1 MENYKEVLAKY
12 RDVDLDKMTDEEYRE
27 LKAAE
32 MADMQFYVDAIK
44 ASKVPEVMY
53 RIGRAIPDLKMMME
67 SGVEAYGDKV
77 LYHQIMP
84 GDSEYTEFT
93 YGQVRTDVRGLG
105 TALLGLGLK
114 GAHIGIIGAN
124 CYEWAESY
132 FAITGGVGVVV
143 PLDKELSPDELANLV
158 EMGDID
164 AVICCQDKY
173 YEIFK
178 KIKESADAAF
188 AEACADNSRAGSGR
202 FGKKKKPAEPEKRTT
217 GLRMVIGVN
226 KAEHEDE
233 SKGLYSWNLLRAAGI
248 EAIESGDRSYLD
260 ARVRASDLV
269 SIIFT
274 SGTTGVSKGVML
286 SHRNLCTDV
295 LIAQTYLEVCP
306 SDIFFS
312 VLPIHH
318 TYECTCTMIEGIFM
332 GASMAFCRGL
342 KYITR
347 DMQAVKP
354 TFLLAVP
361 LIYEKF
367 YNTIQKTLKKQGQD
381 KLVNT
386 LFAVNNITSRVG
398 INVAKPIAKKIMAQF
413 GGRIDM
419 FIAGGAR
426 VDPKVLAFFRSMGIP
441 CLQGY
446 GLTETSPMVA
456 LNPDQWKY
464 MRNES
469 AGKLFQFT
477 ECKIIDKDD
486 EGNGEICFRGPMVMM
501 GYYKNPEATAASMED
516 GWFHTGDIG
525 YLDADNYVYITG
537 RKKNVII
544 AANGKNVFPE
554 ELEEKIARSPYVE
567 ECMVWADETSEDRM
581 HRGIYVTLRPDKENI
596 REVLGDRADDDGAVM
611 SLLSSEIDRLNAEWP
626 DWKRVKHIVI
636 KKGEFEKTTGM
647 KIRRFVEENKLAE

>member
-1 MENYKEVLAKY
+1 MENYKEILEKY
-12 RDVDLDKMTDEEYRE
+12 KNTDLEKMSEEEYKE

-32 MADMQFYVDAIK
+32 MADMQSYVDAISV
-44 ASKVPEVMY
+44 SKVPEVMY
-53 RIGRAIPDLKMMME
+53 RIGRPITDLRMMLE
-67 SGVEAYGDKV
+67 SGPDAYGYDKV

-84 GDSEYTEFT
+84 GDEKYTEFS
-93 YGQVRTDVRGLG
+93 YGQVREDVRGLG
-105 TALLGLGLK
+105 TALINIGLK
-114 GAHIGIIGAN
+114 GSHIGIIGAN

-132 FAITGGVGVVV
+132 FAVTGGVGVVV
-143 PLDKELSPDELANLV
+143 PLDKELQVEELENLV
-158 EMGDID
+158 RMGGIK

-173 YEIFK
+173 YDIFK
-178 KIKESADAAF
+178 AIKQKGDEQLSI
-188 AEACADNSRAGSGR
+188 
-202 FGKKKKPAEPEKRTT
+202 
-217 GLRMVIGVN
+217 VIGVN
-226 KAEHEDE
+226 KDEHEDPE
-233 SKGLYSWNLLRAAGI
+233 NGLYSWNLLREEGKRAVA
-248 EAIESGDRSYLD
+248 EGDRSYLD

-269 SIIFT
+269 SIVFT

-286 SHRNLCTDV
+286 SHRNLCCDV
-295 LIAQTYLEVCP
+295 LIAQTYLEVSP

-318 TYECTCTMIEGIFM
+318 TYECTCTMIEGMFM

-342 KYITR
+342 KYITK
-347 DMQAVKP
+347 DMQLVHP

-367 YNTIQKTLKKQGQD
+367 YNSIQKALKKQKKD

-386 LFAVNNITSRVG
+386 IFSVNNVTSKIG
-398 INVAKPIAKKIMAQF
+398 INIAKPIARKIMAQF
-413 GGRIDM
+413 GGNIDM

-464 MRNES
+464 MRNDS

-477 ECKIIDKDD
+477 ECKIIDKDE
-486 EGNGEICFRGPMVMM
+486 EGNGEICFRGPQVMM
-501 GYYKNPEATAASMED
+501 GYYNAPEATADCMEN

-525 YLDADNYVYITG
+525 HLDKDNYIYITG

-554 ELEEKIARSPYVE
+554 ELEEKILRSPYIE
-567 ECMVWADETSEDRM
+567 ECMVWADEDSEDRFQ
-581 HRGIYVTLRPDKENI
+581 RGIYVTLRPDMENVKEAL
-596 REVLGDRADDDGAVM
+596 RDKADDDAAVR
-611 SLLSSEIDRLNAEWP
+611 LLVSREIDKLNESWP
-626 DWKRVKHIVI
+626 DWKRVKHVI
-636 KKGEFEKTTGM
+636 LKKGEFNKTTGL
-647 KIRRFVEENKLAE
+647 KIRRFAEENKTAD

>member
-1 MENYKEVLAKY
+1 MNYKEVIAKY
-12 RDVDLDKMTDEEYRE
+12 KDADLYGLSEEEYRE

-32 MADMQFYVDAIK
+32 MADMQTYVDGIT
-44 ASKVPEVMY
+44 ASTVPEVMY
-53 RIGRAIPDLKMMME
+53 RIGRPVTDLKMMME
-67 SGVEAYGDKV
+67 SGVEAFGDKV

-84 GDSEYTEFT
+84 GDDHFTEFS
-93 YGQVRTDVRGLG
+93 YGTVRDDVRGLG
-105 TALLGLGLK
+105 TSLLGLGLR
-114 GAHIGIIGAN
+114 GAHIGVIGAN
-124 CYEWAESY
+124 CYQWAESY
-132 FAITGGVGVVV
+132 FAVTGGVGVVV
-143 PLDKELSPDELANLV
+143 PLDKELSKEELETLCS
-158 EMGDID
+158 MGEID
-164 AVICCQDKY
+164 AVICCQDKFY
-173 YEIFK
+173 DTFK
-178 KIKESADAAF
+178 AIK
-188 AEACADNSRAGSGR
+188 AE
-202 FGKKKKPAEPEKRTT
+202 GKT
-217 GLRMVIGVN
+217 GLKFVIGVG
-226 KAEHEDE
+226 KEAHEDPAA
-233 SKGLYSWNLLRAAGI
+233 GLYSWDLLRADGKAKV
-248 EAIESGDRSYLD
+248 EAGDRSYLD
-260 ARVRASDLV
+260 ARVRASDMV

-318 TYECTCTMIEGIFM
+318 TYECTCTMLEGIFM

-342 KYITR
+342 KYITK
-347 DMQAVKP
+347 DMQMVHP

-367 YNTIQKTLKKQGQD
+367 YSTIQKTLKKQGQD

-386 LFAVNNITSRVG
+386 LFAANNVTSKFG
-398 INVAKPIAKKIMAQF
+398 LNIAKPIANKIMAQF
-413 GGRIDM
+413 GGNI
-419 FIAGGAR
+419 
-426 VDPKVLAFFRSMGIP
+426 SMGIP

-477 ECKIIDKDD
+477 ECKIIDKDED
-486 EGNGEICFRGPMVMM
+486 GNGEICFRGPMVMM
-501 GYYKNPEATAASMED
+501 GYYKNPEATAACMED

-525 YLDADNYVYITG
+525 YLDDDNYIYITG

-554 ELEEKIARSPYVE
+554 ELEEQIGRSPYIS
-567 ECMVWADETSEDRM
+567 ECMVWADEDNEDRM
-581 HRGIYVTLRPDKENI
+581 QRGIYVTLRPDMEAVKEA
-596 REVLGDRADDDGAVM
+596 LGDRASDESAVRA
-611 SLLSSEIDRLNAEWP
+611 LISSEIDRRNANWP

-636 KKGEFEKTTGM
+636 KKSEFNKTTGM
-647 KIRRFVEENKLAE
+647 KIRRFVEENKLAD

>member
-1 MENYKEVLAKY
+1 MDLNYKEILEKY
-12 RDVDLDKMTDEEYRE
+12 KDVDLAKMTDDEYKE

-32 MADMQFYVDAIK
+32 LADMQSYVDAITN
-44 ASKVPEVMY
+44 SNVPEVMY
-53 RIGRAIPDLKMMME
+53 RIGRPVTDLKMMME
-67 SGVEAYGDKV
+67 SGADAYGYDKV

-84 GDSEYTEFT
+84 GQSEFTEFS
-93 YGQVRTDVRGLG
+93 YGQVRDDVRALG
-105 TALLGLGLK
+105 TALLGLGL
-114 GAHIGIIGAN
+114 GGTHIGVIGGN

-132 FAITGGVGVVV
+132 FSVTGGVGTVI
-143 PLDKELSPDELANLV
+143 PLDKELSKEELSNLV
-158 EMGDID
+158 DMGDIK

-173 YEIFK
+173 YDIFK
-178 KIKESADAAF
+178 EIRS
-188 AEACADNSRAGSGR
+188 ADNS
-202 FGKKKKPAEPEKRTT
+202 
-217 GLRMVIGVN
+217 LDMVIGVN
-226 KAEHEDE
+226 KEEHEDAAN
-233 SKGLYSWNLLRAAGI
+233 GLYSWNILRAEGKKRA
-248 EAIESGDRSYLD
+248 EDGDRSYLD
-260 ARVRASDLV
+260 ARVRASDMV
-269 SIIFT
+269 SIVFT

-286 SHRNLCTDV
+286 SHRNLCCDV

-318 TYECTCTMIEGIFM
+318 TYECTCTMIEGLFM

-342 KYITR
+342 KYITK
-347 DMQAVKP
+347 DMQMVHP

-386 LFAVNNITSRVG
+386 LFAINNFTSKIG
-398 INVAKPIAKKIMAQF
+398 INVARPIAKKIMAQF
-413 GGRIDM
+413 GGSIEM

-456 LNPDQWKY
+456 LNPDQWRY
-464 MRNES
+464 MRNDS

-477 ECKIIDKDD
+477 ECKIVDKDED
-486 EGNGEICFRGPMVMM
+486 GNGEICFRGPQVMM
-501 GYYKNPEATAASMED
+501 GYYKNPEATGACMED

-567 ECMVWADETSEDRM
+567 ECMVWADEDNEDRM
-581 HRGIYVTLRPDKENI
+581 LRGIYVTLRPDRENVKEAI
-596 REVLGDRADDDGAVM
+596 GDRADDEGAVM
-611 SLLSSEIDRLNAEWP
+611 SLISSEIDRLNAEWP
-626 DWKRVKHIVI
+626 DWKRVRHIVI
-636 KKGEFEKTTGM
+636 KKSEFNKTTGM
-647 KIRRFVEENKLAE
+647 KIRRFVEENKLAD

>member
-1 MENYKEVLAKY
+1 MDNWEMLMEKEYKKVLEKY
-12 RDVDLDKMTDEEYRE
+12 ADADLYAMSEEEYAE
-27 LKAAE
+27 LKEAE
-32 MADMQFYVDAIK
+32 MADMQSYVNAITD
-44 ASKVPEVMY
+44 SNVPEVMY
-53 RIGRAIPDLKMMME
+53 RIGRAVPDLKYLLE
-67 SGVEAYGDKV
+67 SSADIWGSKV

-84 GDSEYTEFT
+84 GDKEFTEFT
-93 YGQVRTDVRGLG
+93 YNDVRRDVRGLG
-105 TALLGLGLK
+105 TSLMKLGLR

-132 FAITGGVGVVV
+132 FAVTGGTGVVV
-143 PLDKELSPDELANLV
+143 PLDKELSPAELENLI

-173 YEIFK
+173 YDIFK
-178 KIKESADAAF
+178 KIKES
-188 AEACADNSRAGSGR
+188 
-202 FGKKKKPAEPEKRTT
+202 GKTRLK
-217 GLRMVIGVN
+217 MVIGVG
-226 KAEHEDE
+226 KEAHEDE
-233 SKGLYSWNLLRAAGI
+233 KNGLYSWNVLRAEGI
-248 EAIESGDRSYLD
+248 AAVEAGDRTFLD
-260 ARVRASDLV
+260 ARVRASDMV

-286 SHRNLCTDV
+286 SHRNLCTDI

-306 SDIFFS
+306 EDIFFS

-318 TYECTCTMIEGIFM
+318 TYECTCTMLEGMFM

-342 KYITR
+342 KYITK
-347 DMQAVKP
+347 DMQAVHP

-386 LFAVNNITSRVG
+386 LFAINNVTSKIG

-413 GGRIDM
+413 GGNIDM

-464 MRNES
+464 MRNDS

-477 ECKIIDKDD
+477 ECKIIDKDED
-486 EGNGEICFRGPMVMM
+486 GNGEICFRGPMVMM
-501 GYYKNPEATAASMED
+501 GYYKNQEATDASMEN

-525 YLDADNYVYITG
+525 HLDADNYVYITG

-554 ELEEKIARSPYVE
+554 ELEEKIARSPYIE
-567 ECMVWADETSEDRM
+567 ECMVWADETNEDRM
-581 HRGIYVTLRPDKENI
+581 LRGIYVTLRPDRENV
-596 REVLGDRADDDGAVM
+596 RDALGDNADDDSAV
-611 SLLSSEIDRLNAEWP
+611 LALVSSEIDKLNAQWP
-626 DWKRVKHIVI
+626 DWKRVKHIVLR
-636 KKGEFEKTTGM
+636 KGEFNKTTGM
-647 KIRRFVEENKLAE
+647 KIRRFVEENKLAD

>member
-1 MENYKEVLAKY
+1 MENYKDILAKY
-12 RDVDLDKMTDEEYRE
+12 KDVDLDKMTDEEYRE

-32 MADMQFYVDAIK
+32 MADMQSYVDAITN
-44 ASKVPEVMY
+44 SKVPEVMY
-53 RIGRAIPDLKMMME
+53 KKGRAITDLKMMME
-67 SGVEAYGDKV
+67 TGVEAYGDKV

-84 GDSEYTEFT
+84 GDNDFTEFT
-93 YGQVRTDVRGLG
+93 YGQVRRDVRGLG
-105 TALLGLGLK
+105 TALIGLGLK
-114 GAHIGIIGAN
+114 GAHIGVIGAN

-143 PLDKELSPDELANLV
+143 PLDKELSPEELENLCD
-158 EMGDID
+158 MGEID

-173 YEIFK
+173 YDIFK
-178 KIKESADAAF
+178 AIK
-188 AEACADNSRAGSGR
+188 AG
-202 FGKKKKPAEPEKRTT
+202 GKTCLK
-217 GLRMVIGVN
+217 MVIGVN
-226 KAEHEDE
+226 KTEHEDE
-233 SKGLYSWNLLRAAGI
+233 ANGLYSWNLLRAAGI
-248 EAIESGDRSYLD
+248 EAVDAGDRSYLD

-269 SIIFT
+269 AIIFT

-295 LIAQTYLEVCP
+295 LIAQTYLEVLP

-318 TYECTCTMIEGIFM
+318 TYECTCTMIEGLYM

-347 DMQAVKP
+347 DMQAVRP

-386 LFAVNNITSRVG
+386 LFAINNVTSKIG

-464 MRNES
+464 MRNDS

-477 ECKIIDKDD
+477 ECKIIDKDED
-486 EGNGEICFRGPMVMM
+486 GNGEICFRGPMVMM
-501 GYYKNPEATAASMED
+501 GYYKNPEATEASMEN

-525 YLDADNYVYITG
+525 YLDDDNYVYITG

-554 ELEEKIARSPYVE
+554 ELEEKIARSPYIE
-567 ECMVWADETSEDRM
+567 ECMVWADETNEDRM
-581 HRGIYVTLRPDKENI
+581 LRGIYVTLRPDRENVKEA
-596 REVLGDRADDDGAVM
+596 LGDRANDEGAVM
-611 SLLSSEIDRLNAEWP
+611 SLMSSEIDRLNAVWP
-626 DWKRVKHIVI
+626 DWKRVKHIIV
-636 KKGEFEKTTGM
+636 KKGEFNKTTGM

>member
-1 MENYKEVLAKY
+1 MENYKEVLDKY
-12 RDVDLDKMTDEEYRE
+12 AGCDLYAMSEEEYKE

-32 MADMQFYVDAIK
+32 MADMQSYVDAIST
-44 ASKVPEVMY
+44 SKVPEVMY
-53 RIGRAIPDLKMMME
+53 RIGRAVPDLKYLLE
-67 SGVEAYGDKV
+67 SSADIWGDKV

-84 GDSEYTEFT
+84 GDKEFTEFT
-93 YGQVRTDVRGLG
+93 YNEVRRDVRGLG
-105 TALLGLGLK
+105 TALTGLGLR

-132 FAITGGVGVVV
+132 FAVTGGTGVVV
-143 PLDKELSPDELANLV
+143 PLDKELTPAELENLCM
-158 EMGDID
+158 MGDIQ

-173 YEIFK
+173 YNIFK
-178 KIKESADAAF
+178 EIK
-188 AEACADNSRAGSGR
+188 AGGR
-202 FGKKKKPAEPEKRTT
+202 T
-217 GLRMVIGVN
+217 GLKAVIGVN
-226 KAEHEDE
+226 KEAHEDADA
-233 SKGLYSWNLLRAAGI
+233 GLYSWNVLRADGI
-248 EAIESGDRSYLD
+248 AAVEAGDRTFID
-260 ARVRASDLV
+260 ARVRASDMV
-269 SIIFT
+269 SILFT

-286 SHRNLCTDV
+286 SHRNLCTDI

-306 SDIFFS
+306 EDIFFS

-318 TYECTCTMIEGIFM
+318 TYECTCTMLEGCFM

-342 KYITR
+342 KYITK
-347 DMQAVKP
+347 DMQAVRP

-367 YNTIQKTLKKQGQD
+367 YNTIQKTLRKQGQD

-386 LFAVNNITSRVG
+386 LFAINNVTSRIG
-398 INVAKPIAKKIMAQF
+398 INVAKPIAMKIMAQF
-413 GGRIDM
+413 GGNIDM

-464 MRNES
+464 MRNDS

-477 ECKIIDKDD
+477 ECKIVDKDED
-486 EGNGEICFRGPMVMM
+486 GNGEICFRGPQVMM
-501 GYYKNPEATAASMED
+501 GYYKNPEATAECMED
-516 GWFHTGDIG
+516 GWFHTGDVG
-525 YLDADNYVYITG
+525 YVDADNYVYITG
-537 RKKNVII
+537 RRKNVII

-567 ECMVWADETSEDRM
+567 ECMVWAVEDRDDSLD
-581 HRGIYVTLRPDKENI
+581 RGIYVTLRPDMENVKEA
-596 REVLGDRADDDGAVM
+596 LGDRAGDEGAVKA
-611 SLLSSEIDRLNAEWP
+611 LISSEIDKLNAHWP

-636 KKGEFEKTTGM
+636 KKSEFNKTTGM
-647 KIRRFVEENKLAE
+647 KIRRFVEENRLAD

>member
-1 MENYKEVLAKY
+1 MKNDYKEILQKY
-12 RDVDLDKMTDEEYRE
+12 AAAELDALTEEEYQE

-32 MADMQFYVDAIK
+32 MADMQSYVDAITT
-44 ASKVPEVMY
+44 SKVPEVMY
-53 RIGRAIPDLKMMME
+53 RIGRAVPELKYLLE
-67 SGVEAYGDKV
+67 SSAGIWGDKV

-84 GDSEYTEFT
+84 GDKDYTEFT
-93 YGQVRTDVRGLG
+93 YSEVLRDVRGLG

-132 FAITGGVGVVV
+132 WAVTGGVGVVV
-143 PLDKELSPDELANLV
+143 PLDKELSKEELETLCD
-158 EMGDID
+158 MGDLD
-164 AVICCQDKY
+164 AVICCQNKY

-178 KIKESADAAF
+178 DIKA
-188 AEACADNSRAGSGR
+188 SGR
-202 FGKKKKPAEPEKRTT
+202 T
-217 GLRMVIGVN
+217 GLRYVIGVN
-226 KAEHEDE
+226 KESHESEAD
-233 SKGLYSWNLLRAAGI
+233 GLYSWNLLRSEGTAKV
-248 EAIESGDRSYLD
+248 ENGDRSFLD
-260 ARVRASDLV
+260 ARVRASDMV
-269 SIIFT
+269 SILFT

-286 SHRNLCTDV
+286 SHRNLCTDI

-306 SDIFFS
+306 EDIFFS

-318 TYECTCTMIEGIFM
+318 TYECTCTMLEGCFM

-342 KYITR
+342 KYITK
-347 DMQAVKP
+347 DMQAVRP

-386 LFAVNNITSRVG
+386 LFAINNVTSKVG

-477 ECKIIDKDD
+477 ECKIVDKDED
-486 EGNGEICFRGPMVMM
+486 GNGEICFRGPMVML
-501 GYYKNPEATAASMED
+501 GYYKNPEATAACMEN

-525 YLDADNYVYITG
+525 YLDKDNYIYITG
-537 RKKNVII
+537 RRKNVII

-554 ELEEKIARSPYVE
+554 ELEEKICRSPYVE
-567 ECMVWADETSEDRM
+567 ECMVWADENNEDRM
-581 HRGIYVTLRPDKENI
+581 LRGIYVTLRPDMENV
-596 REVLGDRADDDGAVM
+596 RETLGDKAEDESAV
-611 SLLSSEIDRLNAEWP
+611 LALISSEIDRLNAVWP
-626 DWKRVKHIVI
+626 DWKRVKHIVL
-636 KKGEFEKTTGM
+636 KRGEFNKTTGM
-647 KIRRFVEENKLAE
+647 KIRRFVEENKLAD

>member
-1 MENYKEVLAKY
+1 MNQNYKEILRKY
-12 RDVDLDKMTDEEYRE
+12 ADVDLSSMTEEEYRE
-27 LKAAE
+27 LKDAE
-32 MADMQFYVDAIK
+32 MADMQSYVDAIN
-44 ASKVPEVMY
+44 ASTEPAVMY
-53 RIGRAIPDLKMMME
+53 KKGRAVPDLKYLLE
-67 SGVEAYGDKV
+67 SSADIWGDKV

-84 GDSEYTEFT
+84 GDKEYTEFT
-93 YGQVRTDVRGLG
+93 YNEVRRDVRGLG
-105 TALLGLGLK
+105 TALISLGLK
-114 GAHIGIIGAN
+114 GKHIGVIGAN

-132 FAITGGVGVVV
+132 FAVTGGTGVVV
-143 PLDKELSPDELANLV
+143 PLDKELTQEELVNLCD
-158 EMGDID
+158 MGDIA

-178 KIKESADAAF
+178 SIKES
-188 AEACADNSRAGSGR
+188 
-202 FGKKKKPAEPEKRTT
+202 GKT
-217 GLRMVIGVN
+217 GLRMVIGVGRDS
-226 KAEHEDE
+226 HEDP
-233 SKGLYSWNLLRAAGI
+233 SAGLYSWNRLRADGI
-248 EAIESGDRSYLD
+248 TMVEYGDRSFID
-260 ARVRASDLV
+260 ARVRASDMV
-269 SIIFT
+269 SVLFT

-295 LIAQTYLEVCP
+295 LIAQTYLEVTP
-306 SDIFFS
+306 EDIFFS

-318 TYECTCTMIEGIFM
+318 TYECTCTMIEGMFM

-342 KYITR
+342 KYITK
-347 DMQAVKP
+347 DMQAVRP

-386 LFAVNNITSRVG
+386 LFKVNNVTSRIG

-456 LNPDQWKY
+456 LNPDQWKF

-477 ECKIIDKDD
+477 ECKIVDKDED
-486 EGNGEICFRGPMVMM
+486 GNGEICFRGPMVMM
-501 GYYKNPEATAASMED
+501 GYYKNPEATAAAMED

-525 YLDADNYVYITG
+525 HLDADNYIYITG
-537 RKKNVII
+537 RRKNVII
-544 AANGKNVFPE
+544 ASNGKNVFPE
-554 ELEEKIARSPYVE
+554 EIEEKLCRSSYIE
-567 ECMVWADETSEDRM
+567 ECMVWADEENEDRLK
-581 HRGIYVTLRPDKENI
+581 RGIYATVRVDRENVS
-596 REVLGDRADDDGAVM
+596 EALGDKAGDPDEVYKLID
-611 SLLSSEIDRLNAEWP
+611 SEIDRINRDLP
-626 DWKRVKHIVI
+626 DWKSVKHLII
-636 KKGEFEKTTGM
+636 KKSEFNKTTGM
-647 KIRRFVEENKLAE
+647 KIRRFVEANKLAD

>member
-1 MENYKEVLAKY
+1 MTDYKEVLNRYA
-12 RDVDLDKMTDEEYRE
+12 DVDLDAMTEGEYRE

-32 MADMQFYVDAIK
+32 MADMTYIAEGIRNSD
-44 ASKVPEVMY
+44 VPEVMY
-53 RIGRAIPDLKMMME
+53 RIGRPVTDLKMMME
-67 SGVEAYGDKV
+67 SGADVYGYDKV

-84 GDSEYTEFT
+84 GDDHFTEFS
-93 YGQVRTDVRGLG
+93 YGRVREDVRGLG
-105 TALLGLGLK
+105 TSLLKLGLR
-114 GAHIGIIGAN
+114 GAHVGIIGNN

-132 FAITGGVGVVV
+132 FAVTGGVGVAV
-143 PLDKELSPDELANLV
+143 PLDKELSKEELANLV
-158 EMGDID
+158 EMGDIK

-173 YEIFK
+173 YETFK
-178 KIKESADAAF
+178 EIRAD
-188 AEACADNSRAGSGR
+188 
-202 FGKKKKPAEPEKRTT
+202 KKNC
-217 GLRMVIGVN
+217 LDIVIGVN
-226 KAEHEDE
+226 REEHENPR
-233 SKGLYSWNLLRAAGI
+233 KGLYSWNLLREEGR
-248 EAIESGDRSYLD
+248 EAVKSGDRRYLD
-260 ARVRASDLV
+260 ARVRASDMA
-269 SIIFT
+269 SIVFT

-286 SHRNLCTDV
+286 SHRNLCCDV
-295 LIAQTYLEVCP
+295 LIAQPYLEVCP

-318 TYECTCTMIEGIFM
+318 TYECTCTMLEGIFM

-342 KYITR
+342 KYITK
-347 DMQAVKP
+347 DMQMVHP

-367 YNTIQKTLKKQGQD
+367 YNTIQKTLRKQGQD
-381 KLVNT
+381 KLVNA
-386 LFAVNNITSRVG
+386 LFAINNITSKIG
-398 INVAKPIAKKIMAQF
+398 IHIAKPIASKIMAQF
-413 GGRIDM
+413 GGNIDM

-456 LNPDQWKY
+456 LNPDQWRY
-464 MRNES
+464 MRNDS

-477 ECKIIDKDD
+477 ECKIIDKDE
-486 EGNGEICFRGPMVMM
+486 EGNGEICFRGPQVMM
-501 GYYKNPEATAASMED
+501 GYYKNPEATAACMED

-525 YLDADNYVYITG
+525 YLDEDNYVYITG

-567 ECMVWADETSEDRM
+567 ECMVWADEDNEDRM
-581 HRGIYVTLRPDKENI
+581 KRGIYVTLRPDMENV
-596 REVLGDRADDDGAVM
+596 REALGERADDDGAVK
-611 SLLSSEIDRLNAEWP
+611 SLMSSEVDKLNAHWP

-636 KKGEFEKTTGM
+636 RKSEFNKTTGM
-647 KIRRFVEENKLAE
+647 KIRRFVEDNKLAE

>member
-1 MENYKEVLAKY
+1 MTGKKAVVYQMKKDY
-12 RDVDLDKMTDEEYRE
+12 RFILKQYAEADLDSLTEEEYRE
-27 LKAAE
+27 LKDAE
-32 MADMQFYVDAIK
+32 MADMQSFVNAITE
-44 ASKVPEVMY
+44 SKVPEVMY
-53 RIGRAIPDLKMMME
+53 RIGRAVPDLKYLLE
-67 SGVEAYGDKV
+67 SSADIWGSKV

-84 GDSEYTEFT
+84 GEKEFTEFT
-93 YGQVRTDVRGLG
+93 YNEVRRDVRGLG
-105 TALLGLGLK
+105 TALMGLGLK
-114 GAHIGIIGAN
+114 GSHIGIIGAN

-132 FAITGGVGVVV
+132 FAITGGTGVVV
-143 PLDKELSPDELANLV
+143 PLDKELSPEELENLCR
-158 EMGDID
+158 MGDID
-164 AVICCQDKY
+164 AVICCQNKY
-173 YEIFK
+173 YEIFRN
-178 KIKESADAAF
+178 IKA
-188 AEACADNSRAGSGR
+188 SG
-202 FGKKKKPAEPEKRTT
+202 KT
-217 GLRMVIGVN
+217 GLRIVIGVN
-226 KAEHEDE
+226 MDAHEDPE
-233 SKGLYSWNLLRAAGI
+233 NGLYSWNILRSEGI
-248 EAIESGDRSYLD
+248 AKSESGDRSFTD
-260 ARVRASDLV
+260 ARVRASDMV
-269 SIIFT
+269 SILFT

-286 SHRNLCTDV
+286 SHRNLCSDI

-306 SDIFFS
+306 EDIFFS

-318 TYECTCTMIEGIFM
+318 TYECTCTMLEGCFM

-342 KYITR
+342 KYITK
-347 DMQAVKP
+347 DMQAVRP

-367 YNTIQKTLKKQGQD
+367 YNTIQKTLRKQGKQ

-386 LFAVNNITSRVG
+386 ILAINNVTSRVG
-398 INVAKPIAKKIMAQF
+398 INIARPVTSKIMGQF

-477 ECKIIDKDD
+477 ECKIVNKDED
-486 EGNGEICFRGPMVMM
+486 GNGEICFRGPQVMM
-501 GYYKNPEATAASMED
+501 GYYKNPEATAACMEN

-525 YLDADNYVYITG
+525 HLDADNYIYITG
-537 RKKNVII
+537 RSKNVII

-567 ECMVWADETSEDRM
+567 ECMVWADENNEDRM
-581 HRGIYVTLRPDKENI
+581 LRGIYVTLRPDMENV
-596 REVLGDRADDDGAVM
+596 REAIGDQADDDGAVL
-611 SLLSSEIDRLNAEWP
+611 SLISSEIDRLNAQWP
-626 DWKRVKHIVI
+626 DWKRVKHVVL
-636 KKGEFEKTTGM
+636 KRGEFNKTTGM
-647 KIRRFVEENKLAE
+647 KIRRFVEENKLAD